1 MKLRRPGHTTV
12 IAYLALFIALSGTA
26 LAAKKIG
33 PSGLQKNA
41 VTTKKIATGAVT
53 TPKLANDAVTT
64 AKLDNGSVSEGKL
77 GNDSVTGGKLAAQ
90 SVGTNKLKDDA
101 VDSAKLA
108 NGAVV
113 EAKIGNDAV
122 NGSKIAPGSVGLDD
136 IADVVAPISFDPG
149 VIAGGACAVSPDIP
163 VAGMQATD
171 ALLVIPLGT
180 GVGWTADFQLSA
192 YGASGAATIKVE
204 VCNQGAAVDPPALP
218 MLALAF
224 R

>member
-1 MKLRRPGHTTV
+1 MQLRRPNHTTV
-12 IAYLALFIALSGTA
+12 IAYLALFVALSGTA
-26 LAAKKIG
+26 MAAKKIG

-64 AKLDNGSVSEGKL
+64 AKLDNGAVDEGKL
-77 GNDSVTGGKLAAQ
+77 GNDAVTGGKIAAQ
-90 SVGTNKLKDDA
+90 SVGTNKIKDDA
-101 VDSAKLA
+101 VESGKLA

-122 NGSKIAPGSVGLDD
+122 TGSEIAPGSVGLDD
-136 IADVVAPISFDPG
+136 IADVVAQISYDPG
-149 VIAGGACAVSPDIP
+149 NVAGGACAVSPAIP
-163 VAGMQATD
+163 VAGLQATD
-171 ALLVIPLGT
+171 SLLVIPLGT
-180 GVGWTADFQLSA
+180 GGGWTADFQLGG
-192 YGASGAATIKVE
+192 YGAAGPTAISVE
-204 VCNQGAAVDPPALP
+204 VCNRGSAVDPPPLP